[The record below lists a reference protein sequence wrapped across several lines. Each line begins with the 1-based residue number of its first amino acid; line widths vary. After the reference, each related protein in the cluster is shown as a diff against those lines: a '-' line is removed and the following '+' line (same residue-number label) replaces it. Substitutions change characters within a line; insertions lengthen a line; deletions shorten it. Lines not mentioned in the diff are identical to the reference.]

1 MLRTYIYDILGRPT
15 ARNTAR
21 HGSVVND
28 TFAHNTR
35 SELVEAHKSEHKISG
50 TWRI

>member
-28 TFAHNTR
+28 SFAHNTR

-50 TWRI
+50 T